1 MQVDLFTNLLHSN
14 YPNLS
19 AEKITAIISI
29 YDDIASVAQ
38 FGRVGNEDIANWLI
52 IDEES
57 SPTPTSKAGLICRVG
72 GKSRYN
78 PMKWENAFNLK
89 EGLDN
94 LIRHYSD
101 SQQLISLGMLLT
113 DIWRPVELYQYA
125 KEIEKYER
133 IGINTIAIIFS
144 GRSITPIGLPWRQ

>member
-1 MQVDLFTNLLHSN
+1 MQVDLFTEVLQNN

-19 AEKITAIISI
+19 PEKISSIISI
-29 YDDIASVAQ
+29 YDDITSIAQ
-38 FGRVGNEDIANWLI
+38 FGRVANEGMAKWLI
-52 IDEES
+52 IDEGL
-57 SPTPTSKAGLICRVG
+57 SPTPTSKAGLICRAA

-94 LIRHYSD
+94 LISYYSEN
-101 SQQLISLGMLLT
+101 QQHITLGMLLT

-133 IGINTIAIIFS
+133 IGINTIAILFS
-144 GRSITPIGLPWRQ
+144 GSSITPIGWPWR